1 MKQNRWHVTGT
12 LKFSAFISW
21 LLSCFLLLFA
31 WVGCTEEKEYAA
43 KYMRDFDLDKSVQM
57 DLSDFVDSIS
67 IIPLATTDASLIKH
81 PTRLAYVGGR
91 FYINDNQ
98 LKILAFDRS
107 GTFLFSTE
115 TLAGEGPN
123 EYSSCIDFN
132 VLENGN
138 IEIFD
143 ALKYKIRE
151 YDSSLHCVKSIELP
165 KQVLP
170 ASGFHKISEDICI
183 FEDKASLKFYSL
195 ADRQIIKTVQLPFKD
210 EMSTIAKAGLRET
223 NGELYFSNRTPESI
237 LYKVDLESMEL
248 HPHYGFDFG
257 NKNFDWRD
265 LPEGQN
271 VSFYREYVISNDS
284 KAFVA
289 DKFVTPNIQ
298 MCFVVYNKRMYFALY
313 DERTGTSRTY
323 YNQEYSKPQLM
334 IPDLFQDNTFYY
346 VCEPQFL
353 DYVLDARLMSSESI
367 RTIESVKE
375 DDNPVIVCYKLK

>member
-1 MKQNRWHVTGT
+1 MIKTN
-12 LKFSAFISW
+12 S
-21 LLSCFLLLFA
+21 LLLCFLLLF
-31 WVGCTEEKEYAA
+31 VGVSCTGEKEHSA
-43 KYMRDFDLDKSVQM
+43 KYVRNFDLDKSVQM

-67 IIPLATTDASLIKH
+67 VIPLATTDASLIKH
-81 PTRLAYVGGR
+81 VSRLVYVNGC

-98 LKILAFDRS
+98 GKILAFDRS

-115 TLAGEGPN
+115 TLAGNGPN
-123 EYSSCIDFN
+123 EYFNCVDFN

-151 YDSSLHCVKSIELP
+151 YDSSLHCVKTIELP

-170 ASGFHKISEDICI
+170 ASGFHKVSEETYV
-183 FEDKASLKFYSL
+183 FENKASLKFYSL
-195 ADRQIIKTVQLPFKD
+195 ADKQIIKTVQLPFKD
-210 EMSTIAKAGLRET
+210 EMSAIARAGLRET

-248 HPHYGFDFG
+248 HPYYGFDFG
-257 NKNFDWRD
+257 DKNFDWRD

-271 VSFYREYVISNDS
+271 VSFYRGYVMSNDS

-289 DKFVTPNIQ
+289 DKFVTPDIQ

-313 DERTGTSRTY
+313 DERTGISRTY

-334 IPDLFQDNTFYY
+334 IPDLFQDNAFYY

-353 DYVLDARLMSSESI
+353 DYVLDTRLMSPESI
-367 RTIESVKE
+367 RSIESVKE
-375 DDNPVIVCYKLK
+375 DDNPVIVCYNLKRSL